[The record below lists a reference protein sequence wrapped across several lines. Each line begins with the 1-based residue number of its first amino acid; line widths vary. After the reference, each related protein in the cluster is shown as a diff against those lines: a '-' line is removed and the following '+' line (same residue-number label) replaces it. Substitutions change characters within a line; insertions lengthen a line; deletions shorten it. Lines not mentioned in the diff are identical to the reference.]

1 MAWYEIILYILIII
15 LIISALV
22 SIHEA
27 GHLIAAKT
35 FNVYCFDYSIGFGP
49 HILHVR
55 RKGGETYFSLRVI
68 PLGGFVSMYGEP
80 GAVPEGFEE
89 PDASRSLEAIA
100 KWKKVI
106 ILLAGVTMNFLLGL
120 TLIYVSDAAFPSY
133 YMGYGGYAQGNSI
146 TLSAP
151 SIPAKYEGEILSYV
165 EDHAESYL
173 EEGEMKKAQPE
184 DYFVSALQYSGNY
197 ILDDEVVIEG
207 SDLNYIAVYYP
218 TALTVNH
225 AFGGSIK
232 LFPEAFSTTLKPEIQ
247 AAYGALGVEHFP
259 DLSTDN
265 LGKSKEYTWNEEIKH
280 IDIDVHLVCR
290 KLGEGT
296 DVKTSSADAYANHA
310 MDATLHFVS
319 SKKGLSPANAAY
331 EEDKGITVPPIKIWN
346 NFAESWQ
353 AWADDVPRACT
364 AIVKGFASLF
374 TPGGFANLSGLVG
387 MTAALPTVNAIGGAG
402 YIFFFAGMISI
413 NLAFFNL
420 LPFPGLDG
428 WQLLVTI
435 IEGITKK
442 KVPAK
447 LQGIMNFIGLGLLI
461 GLALAVTIK
470 DILALIL

>member
-15 LIISALV
+15 VMISALV

-27 GHLIAAKT
+27 GHLIAAKS

-49 HILHVR
+49 HLIHVR
-55 RKGGETYFSLRVI
+55 RKGGETYFSLRAI

-89 PDASRSLEAIA
+89 PDSSRSLESIA

-120 TLIYVSDAAFPSY
+120 TLIYVSDSCFPSY
-133 YMGYGGYAQGNSI
+133 YMGYGGYAQGNSL

-151 SIPAKYEGEILSYV
+151 SIPAAYDGEILTYV
-165 EDHAESYL
+165 EAHKEAET
-173 EEGEMKKAQPE
+173 EPE
-184 DYFVSALQYSGNY
+184 DYYVSALQYSGNY
-197 ILDDEVVIEG
+197 ILDDEVVIPG

-218 TALTVNH
+218 TTLTSAH
-225 AFGGSIK
+225 SFGGSVK
-232 LFPEAFSTTLKPEIQ
+232 LFPEAASSGLNAETE
-247 AAYGALGVEHFP
+247 AAFAALGIEHFP
-259 DLSTDN
+259 DLTTDS
-265 LGKSKEYTWNEEIKH
+265 LGKTKAYTWNEEAKN
-280 IDIDVHLVCR
+280 IDVDVRLVCR
-290 KLGEGT
+290 ALGQGA
-296 DVKTSSADAYANHA
+296 DNKAKSIDAYANHA
-310 MDATLHFVS
+310 IEATLHFVS
-319 SKKGLSPANAAY
+319 STKGLGPAD
-331 EEDKGITVPPIKIWN
+331 ESKGVTVKTIKIWN
-346 NFAESWQ
+346 TFAESWE

-374 TPGGFANLSGLVG
+374 APGGFANLSGLVG

-402 YIFFFAGMISI
+402 YVFFFAGMISI

-447 LQGIMNFIGLGLLI
+447 VQGIMNYVGLGLLLA
-461 GLALAVTIK
+461 LALAVTIK
-470 DILALIL
+470 DILALVL